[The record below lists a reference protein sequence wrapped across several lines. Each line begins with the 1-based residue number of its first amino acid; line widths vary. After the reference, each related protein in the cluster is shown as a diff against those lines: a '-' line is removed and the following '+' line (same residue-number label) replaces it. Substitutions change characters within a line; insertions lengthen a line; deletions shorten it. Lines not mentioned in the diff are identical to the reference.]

1 MNYKAFVRK
10 RDFTLYISVDI
21 FGRTWKNE
29 LIP

>member
-10 RDFTLYISVDI
+10 HDFNLYISVDI